1 MDKTLVF
8 LVLAMS
14 GIFALALTYNKLQI
28 KTVKSNNENFK
39 IKSFNSN
46 EFQVIENPGF
56 GDCLFYCFKQ
66 ALESIG
72 VKTTIKQLRYKVS
85 QSMDKEKLETLKTI
99 YLVAKNDKNYD
110 ILKDYYFMENVDTLK
125 DLRKVIMTRVYYGD
139 GQWVL
144 LGLHYNMLA
153 KPENRFEISEN
164 QNNSASPSTFS
175 SESPSEKKYFK
186 SKFSVK
192 FDISSNGKYL
202 PITEDGKG
210 KINLGDKIKDYKGLP
225 LIINGYLDDQ
235 KVRDLGDIVVSN
247 MMIYHD
253 YLNAKTINYLYNR
266 VDPIQVNKNLK
277 CYWKIKSSKFLST
290 YPMVEDSVSY
300 NDMIFYYT
308 DRRVLIQDVPT
319 KAK

>member
-139 GQWVL
+139 DMAIAALEKHTGINVVVISNGVEQIRLEKPKGNNYIVLVLKNIHYRL
-144 LGLHYNMLA
+144 LGT
-153 KPENRFEISEN
+153 R
-164 QNNSASPSTFS
+164 
-175 SESPSEKKYFK
+175 
-186 SKFSVK
+186 
-192 FDISSNGKYL
+192 NGKFVFKNK
-202 PITEDGKG
+202 PFEAIEAA
-210 KINLGDKIKDYKGLP
+210 KIK
-225 LIINGYLDDQ
+225 
-235 KVRDLGDIVVSN
+235 
-247 MMIYHD
+247 
-253 YLNAKTINYLYNR
+253 
-266 VDPIQVNKNLK
+266 
-277 CYWKIKSSKFLST
+277 F
-290 YPMVEDSVSY
+290 
-300 NDMIFYYT
+300 
-308 DRRVLIQDVPT
+308 
-319 KAK
+319 